1 MSRSKHRW
9 TEDDTLNVASKWGP
23 IFGAPPASI
32 MSIVTI
38 ESDHNPSKVNMARL
52 EKGGAWGLGQQMLDE
67 AGDKVSRIKHAYGKD
82 YPEVK
87 ETAKKWKGSSNDLLD
102 PDLNLMITSWQLGKL
117 HQEFGSFPIVAAAYH
132 QGAGAVR
139 QRLAHGKPPV
149 SPKQQPLGVSYV
161 KQAMNAMYRYQTP
174 FLIPAVY
181 AVRG

>member
-1 MSRSKHRW
+1 MSKKHW
-9 TEDDTLNVASKWGP
+9 SEQDTFNLAQKWGP
-23 IFGAPPASI
+23 IFGAPPATI

-38 ESDHNPSKVNMARL
+38 ESDHNPNKVNPARS

-67 AGDKVSRIKHAYGKD
+67 AADKVLRIVHAYGKD

-87 ETAKKWKGSSNDLLD
+87 KAAKLWKGSPNDLLN

-117 HQEFGSFPIVAAAYH
+117 HQEFGDFPTVAAAYH

-139 QRLAHGKPPV
+139 QRLRHGLPPV
-149 SPKQQPLGVSYV
+149 TPKYQPLGVSYV
-161 KQAMNAMYRYQTP
+161 KQAMNAMYRYEAP

-181 AVRG
+181 TVRG